1 VTARLAAL
9 VLVLGAGFMACTE
22 WLEVDD
28 GGDEAVLE
36 LPVGRPMV
44 LPSAPAEAG
53 GRGPIVP
60 STPGLRVPL
69 AGYWTRARL
78 DTADVLLP
86 YTWASLVEGR
96 GFVLLRIEGA
106 MASADEPTAVASQSF
121 RVVIPITL
129 PPGTDTGALA
139 GLTLGKQALAQAAV
153 SIRTSPN
160 DLWIIDPDRLT
171 FDVVRSDV
179 VVGTLEGEARRGA
192 RGQRAR
198 RFESGFIA
206 LRAPEHG
213 GAGASAMPGAIPSE
227 GDPAVGPSSPGTP
240 GTPPTPRSPRAP

>member
-1 VTARLAAL
+1 VRARQAAL
-9 VLVLGAGFMACTE
+9 ALLVGAGAMACTE

-28 GGDEAVLE
+28 GGDEPVLE

-78 DTADVLLP
+78 DTADLLLP
-86 YTWASLVEGR
+86 YTWASLVEGK

-106 MASADEPTAVASQSF
+106 MASADEPAAVASQSF

-129 PPGTDTGALA
+129 PPGTDTEALA
-139 GLTLGKQALAQAAV
+139 GLTLGKQALTQSAV

-179 VVGTLEGEARRGA
+179 IVGTLEGEARRGA

-198 RFESGFIA
+198 RFESGFVA

-213 GAGASAMPGAIPSE
+213 GAGAGASPGFAPS
-227 GDPAVGPSSPGTP
+227 GADPAVGPSSPATP
-240 GTPPTPRSPRAP
+240 GSPRAP